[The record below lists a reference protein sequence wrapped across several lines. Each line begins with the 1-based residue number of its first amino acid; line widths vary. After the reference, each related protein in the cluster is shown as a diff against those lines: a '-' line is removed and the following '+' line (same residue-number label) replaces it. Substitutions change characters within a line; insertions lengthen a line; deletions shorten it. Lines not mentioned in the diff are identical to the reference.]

1 MATIYWSVLAKE
13 DYWNNI
19 DYLLSEWTQEEALNF
34 ITKVDEY
41 LNIIAKKPKTFKN
54 TGYKNIHVV
63 PIVSQIS
70 LFYRIVDKNNVELV
84 RFWNNYKNPEQL
96 KL

>member
-1 MATIYWSVLAKE
+1 MATIHWSVLAKE
-13 DYWNNI
+13 DYWDNI

-34 ITKVDEY
+34 ISKVDEY
-41 LNIIAKKPKTFKN
+41 LNIISKKPKTFKS
-54 TGYKNIHVV
+54 TGYKNVHVV

-70 LFYRIVDKNNVELV
+70 LFYRIIDKNNVELV
-84 RFWNNYKNPEQL
+84 RFWNNFKNPDKL

>member
-1 MATIYWSVLAKE
+1 MATIHWSVLAKE
-13 DYWNNI
+13 DYWDNI

-34 ITKVDEY
+34 ISKVDEY
-41 LNIIAKKPKTFKN
+41 LNIISKKPKTFKS
-54 TGYKNIHVV
+54 TGYKNVHVV
-63 PIVSQIS
+63 PIVAQIS

-84 RFWNNYKNPEQL
+84 RFWNNFKNPEKL

>member
-1 MATIYWSVLAKE
+1 MATIHWSVLAKE

-41 LNIIAKKPKTFKN
+41 LNIIVKKPKTFKS
-54 TGYKNIHVV
+54 TGYRNVHVV

-84 RFWNNYKNPEQL
+84 RFWNNYRDPDKL